1 MRPRRIAALIAV
13 PLLLVSA
20 AACGNDDSSEG
31 GSAPKVSGQADAKP
45 TVDKG
50 EGSPPKKLQVKVLK
64 KGDGPE
70 VKKGE
75 ALNANYL
82 GQTWDG
88 KAFDNS
94 WDRGAPATFEI
105 GSGKVIK
112 GWDEGL
118 VGQKLG
124 SRVELV
130 IPPDKGYGAQAQQ
143 NIPANSTLVFVV
155 DLKKIMPNKIEG
167 KPVAQDNTDLPKV
180 GTNVDAKAPKIT
192 LPKGTDAPKDIES
205 ATIIEGK
212 GAPISPKSIVRA
224 NYTAVTWKGGKVL
237 ADTWAPGQPGAQ
249 DVPVAQ
255 LPGWKEGLKG
265 KKAGSRVLIV
275 VPKSKLTAE
284 QQKSIGSDLVFSVD
298 VLSVS

>member
-1 MRPRRIAALIAV
+1 MRRRRIAALIAV

-45 TVDKG
+45 KVEKG
-50 EGSPPKKLQVKVLK
+50 QGTPPKKLQVKVLK
-64 KGDGPE
+64 EGDGPA

-82 GQTWDG
+82 GQTWEG
-88 KAFDNS
+88 KGFDNS

-143 NIPANSTLVFVV
+143 SIPANSTLVFVV
-155 DLKKIMPNKIEG
+155 DLKKIMPSKIDG
-167 KPVAQDNTDLPKV
+167 KPVAQDNGDLPKV
-180 GTNVDAKAPKIT
+180 GTNIDGKAPKIT
-192 LPKGTDAPKDIES
+192 LPKGEDAPKDVES
-205 ATIIEGK
+205 ATIIKGK
-212 GAPISPKSIVRA
+212 GATVDAKSTVRA
-224 NYTAVTWKGGKVL
+224 HYTAVTWKDGKVV
-237 ADTWAPGQPGAQ
+237 ANTWAPGQPGAQ

-265 KKAGSRVLIV
+265 KKAGSRVLVV
-275 VPKSKLTAE
+275 VPKSKLTPD
-284 QQKSIGSDLVFSVD
+284 QQKSIGSDVVFSVD
-298 VLSVS
+298 VLSVN

>member
-1 MRPRRIAALIAV
+1 MRRRRIAALIAV

-20 AACGNDDSSEG
+20 AACGNDDSTKA
-31 GSAPKVSGQADAKP
+31 GSVPAVSGQADAKP
-45 TVDKG
+45 KVAKG
-50 EGSPPKKLQVKVLK
+50 EGDPPKKLQVKVLK
-64 KGDGPE
+64 KGDGPV
-70 VKKGE
+70 VKKGD

-82 GQTWDG
+82 GQTWSG
-88 KAFDNS
+88 SAFDNS

-118 VGQKLG
+118 VGQKIG

-143 NIPANSTLVFVV
+143 KIPANSTLVFVV

-167 KPVAQDNTDLPKV
+167 TPVAQDNADLPKV
-180 GTNVDAKAPKIT
+180 GTNIDGKAPKIT
-192 LPKGTDAPKDIES
+192 IPKGQDAPKGVES
-205 ATIIEGK
+205 ETIIEGK
-212 GAPISPKSIVRA
+212 GPKIGSKATVRA
-224 NYTAVTWKGGKVL
+224 SYTVVTWKDGKVI
-237 ADTWAPGQPGAQ
+237 ADTWAPGQSGAQ
-249 DVPVAQ
+249 EVPIAQ
-255 LPGWKEGLKG
+255 LPGWQEGLKG

-275 VPKSKLTAE
+275 VPKSKLTPD
-284 QQKSIGSDLVFSVD
+284 QQKSIGSDLAFSVD

>member
-1 MRPRRIAALIAV
+1 MRRRRIAALIAV

-45 TVDKG
+45 KVDKG
-50 EGSPPKKLQVKVLK
+50 QGAPPKKLQVKVLK
-64 KGDGPE
+64 EGDGPA

-143 NIPANSTLVFVV
+143 SIPANSTLVFVV
-155 DLKKIMPNKIEG
+155 DLKKIMPSKIDG
-167 KPVAQDNTDLPKV
+167 KPVAQDNGDLPKV
-180 GTNVDAKAPKIT
+180 GTNIDGKAPKIT
-192 LPKGTDAPKDIES
+192 LPKGQDAPKDVERDDHQGQGRDGRCEEHR
-205 ATIIEGK
+205 AGPLHGGDLEGRQGRRQHL
-212 GAPISPKSIVRA
+212 GAGAARGAGCAGRA
-224 NYTAVTWKGGKVL
+224 AAGLEGRSQ
-237 ADTWAPGQPGAQ
+237 GQEGRQPGA
-249 DVPVAQ
+249 
-255 LPGWKEGLKG
+255 GRG
-265 KKAGSRVLIV
+265 
-275 VPKSKLTAE
+275 AE
-284 QQKSIGSDLVFSVD
+284 EQADA
-298 VLSVS
+298 

>member
-1 MRPRRIAALIAV
+1 MRRRRIAALIAV

-45 TVDKG
+45 KVEKG
-50 EGSPPKKLQVKVLK
+50 QGTAPKKLQVKVLK
-64 KGDGPE
+64 EGDGPA
-70 VKKGE
+70 VKKGD

-82 GQTWDG
+82 GQTWEG

-143 NIPANSTLVFVV
+143 SIPANSTLVFVV
-155 DLKKIMPNKIEG
+155 DLKKIMPSKIDG
-167 KPVAQDNTDLPKV
+167 KPVAQDNGDLPKV
-180 GTNVDAKAPKIT
+180 GTNIDGKAPKIT
-192 LPKGTDAPKDIES
+192 LPKGQDAPKDVES
-205 ATIIEGK
+205 ETIIKGK
-212 GAPISPKSIVRA
+212 GATVDAKSTVRA
-224 NYTAVTWKGGKVL
+224 HYTAVTWKDGKVV
-237 ADTWAPGQPGAQ
+237 ANTWAPGQPGAQ

-265 KKAGSRVLIV
+265 KKAGSRVLVV
-275 VPKSKLTAE
+275 VPKSKLTPD

-298 VLSVS
+298 VLSVN

>member
-1 MRPRRIAALIAV
+1 MRRRRIAALIAV

-45 TVDKG
+45 KVEKG
-50 EGSPPKKLQVKVLK
+50 QGTAPKKLQVKVLK
-64 KGDGPE
+64 EGDGPA
-70 VKKGE
+70 VKKGD

-82 GQTWDG
+82 GQTWEG

-143 NIPANSTLVFVV
+143 SIPANSTLVFVV
-155 DLKKIMPNKIEG
+155 DLKKIMPSKIDG
-167 KPVAQDNTDLPKV
+167 KPVAQDNGDLPKV
-180 GTNVDAKAPKIT
+180 GTNIDGKAPKIT
-192 LPKGTDAPKDIES
+192 LPKGQDAPKDVES
-205 ATIIEGK
+205 ETIIKGK
-212 GAPISPKSIVRA
+212 GATVDAKSTVRA
-224 NYTAVTWKGGKVL
+224 HYTAVTWKDGKVV
-237 ADTWAPGQPGAQ
+237 ANTWAPGQPGRRMCRSRSCRA
-249 DVPVAQ
+249 
-255 LPGWKEGLKG
+255 GR
-265 KKAGSRVLIV
+265 KASRARR
-275 VPKSKLTAE
+275 PAAGCWSWCRRA
-284 QQKSIGSDLVFSVD
+284 S
-298 VLSVS
+298 